1 MYIYLYIYLCMIVAH
16 LLMLVVSVSC
26 LLAHV
31 PALLLSHAISLSLTH
46 THTEHTYAL
55 YSKTSYCK
63 EKESGAGHPPHWVPN
78 KPRMPISTMISRL
91 LCNMARNRQKR
102 LVSIITPRSLLYT
115 RAPRWVP
122 C

>member
-1 MYIYLYIYLCMIVAH
+1 MTVAH
-16 LLMLVVSVSC
+16 FLMLVVS
-26 LLAHV
+26 L
-31 PALLLSHAISLSLTH
+31 ALLLAGSFPRSLALPRHLSLSL
-46 THTEHTYAL
+46 TEHTYAL
-55 YSKTSYCK
+55 YSKASYCG